1 MHYVKA
7 RDFIY
12 KNARPIDMARWKY
25 LFENGSKEAVLE
37 ALSTYQNED
46 GGFAH
51 ALDLI
56 VGILIHHQFKHG

>member
-25 LFENGSKEAVLE
+25 LFENCS
-37 ALSTYQNED
+37 NED
-46 GGFAH
+46 V
-51 ALDLI
+51 L
-56 VGILIHHQFKHG
+56 